1 MKNPCTVDIGSVTHA
16 MKAQRALTAAAIYTE
31 VIKTDIG
38 RQGKGCVY
46 GLAFPCPQARTAR
59 QENENPVLFCR
70 KKFFSK
76 SRKKVLDDQASFA

>member
-38 RQGKGCVY
+38 RHGKGCVY
-46 GLAFPCPQARTAR
+46 GLAFPCPQAERVRLILREAGFR
-59 QENENPVLFCR
+59 PKN
-70 KKFFSK
+70 FS
-76 SRKKVLDDQASFA
+76 SPGDF